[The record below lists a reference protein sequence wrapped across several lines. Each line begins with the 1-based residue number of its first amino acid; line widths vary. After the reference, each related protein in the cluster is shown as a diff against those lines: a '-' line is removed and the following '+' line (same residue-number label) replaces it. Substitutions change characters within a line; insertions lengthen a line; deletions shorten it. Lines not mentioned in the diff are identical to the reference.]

1 MKQPLRTL
9 FFTILFVTP
18 LFFFLKGSF
27 GEIISQKKADPYT
40 REECRYCHK
49 GPQKSQIDDSKGP
62 WCVPCHAMH
71 DVGTTLGL
79 QTFFRQRSGISGEGQ
94 NDSASRERLI
104 LQKMVRIPAGEFV
117 MGEDFT
123 KKSLGPRHTVF
134 LGDFFIDQFHVTNYY
149 YKTFADETGRKP
161 PPNWVGGRFQH
172 NKGNHPVSF
181 VNWFDATAYCDWV
194 GKRLPTE
201 AEWEKSARGTDGRM
215 FPWGPKYMKHHAN
228 VHQEG
233 IHETTSIDQYPGGI
247 SPYNIF
253 DMAGNLF
260 QWTSDWFLPYP
271 GNKVPHPNFGETLK
285 VLRGGSFF
293 DCSNYRCGISFQTFN
308 RISLLPQT
316 RAISAGFRCAK
327 SAGQKGFRPNQQRF

>member
-1 MKQPLRTL
+1 MKHPLRSLILTL
-9 FFTILFVTP
+9 LITTP

-40 REECRYCHK
+40 REECHYCHK

-62 WCVPCHAMH
+62 WCVPCHTMH

-79 QTFFRQRSGISGEGQ
+79 QTFFKQRTRTTGEGQ
-94 NDSASRERLI
+94 NGSKPGRLI
-104 LQKMVRIPAGEFV
+104 LQKMIRIPAGEFI

-134 LGDFFIDQFHVTNYY
+134 LDDYYIDQFHVTNYY
-149 YKTFADETGRKP
+149 YQTFVNETGRKP
-161 PPNWVGGRFQH
+161 PPNWIGGRFQQG
-172 NKGNHPVSF
+172 KGNHPVSF
-181 VNWFDATAYCDWV
+181 VNWFDATDYCNWA
-194 GKRLPTE
+194 GKRLPSE
-201 AEWEKSARGTDGRM
+201 AEWEKAARGDDGRM
-215 FPWGPKYMKHHAN
+215 FPWGPKYLKDHAN

-233 IHETTSIDQYPGGI
+233 IHETTAIDQYPQGI
-247 SPYNIF
+247 SPHGLY
-253 DMAGNLF
+253 DTAGNLF

-271 GNKVPHPNFGETLK
+271 GNKVPHPNFGKTLK

-316 RAISAGFRCAK
+316 HAISAGFRCAK
-327 SAGQKGFRPNQQRF
+327 SAKQEEIEHDQQ